1 MPMPEAAVDKKYL
14 PPARK
19 NQVRLTRQIGAMQS
33 VPEAHTVNHAAHRHF
48 GPGVLAANAAHDGGA
63 LGGGESVHGFGNIIE
78 DMEKKRL
85 GNSDLE
91 LTPIGI
97 GAWAMGGGGWAFGWG
112 PQDDDDSIAAI
123 HAALDAGVNWIDTA
137 AVYGLGH
144 SEEVVARALAGRS
157 TRPYVFTKCERVWN
171 QQRQISGSLKAESVR
186 RECEDSLRRLRVDA
200 IDLYQIH
207 WAEPDADLEEGWT
220 TLAKLKEEGKVR
232 WIGVCN
238 FNAAQLERC
247 RKIAPVTSLQP
258 PYSAISPEV
267 EAEALPYCLR
277 HGIGA
282 IAYSP
287 MKSGLLTGA
296 MTKERVAAFPQD
308 DFRRKALSF
317 LEPQLSRNLELAELM
332 KRIGARHSRTAGEV
346 AIAWVLRNPAI
357 TAAIVGMRSAAQARG
372 VIGAL
377 EFRLSA
383 EEIAEIDAFRL
394 ASSEPRT

>member
-1 MPMPEAAVDKKYL
+1 M
-14 PPARK
+14 R
-19 NQVRLTRQIGAMQS
+19 
-33 VPEAHTVNHAAHRHF
+33 
-48 GPGVLAANAAHDGGA
+48 
-63 LGGGESVHGFGNIIE
+63 
-78 DMEKKRL
+78 KKRL

-91 LTPIGI
+91 LSPIGV
-97 GAWAMGGGGWAFGWG
+97 GAWAMGGGGWAFAWG
-112 PQDDDDSIAAI
+112 PQDDRESIAAI

-144 SEEVVARALAGRS
+144 SEEVVAQALAEHS
-157 TRPYVFTKCERVWN
+157 ERPYVFTKCQRVWN
-171 QQRQISGSLKAESVR
+171 EKREISGSLKAESVR
-186 RECEDSLRRLRVDA
+186 RECENSLRRLRVDA

-207 WAEPDADLEEGWT
+207 WPEPDADVEEGWT

-232 WIGVCN
+232 WIGVSN
-238 FNAAQLERC
+238 FAPSQLERC

-267 EAEALPYCLR
+267 EAGTLPYCQR

-296 MTKERVAAFPQD
+296 MTRERVAAFPSD
-308 DFRRKALSF
+308 DFRRKALNF

-332 KRIGARHSRTAGEV
+332 KGIGARHGRTAGEA

-357 TAAIVGMRSAAQARG
+357 TAAIVGMRSPAQAAG
-372 VIGAL
+372 VVGAL

-383 EEIAEIDAFRL
+383 EEIAEIDAFRH
-394 ASSEPRT
+394 AS